1 MVFDIGA
8 NQGNKTFLFNRL
20 GSRVI
25 AVEPDNFN
33 YQLLLKRFQS
43 NTKVTVLHSA
53 VSDKIGKA
61 DFFQNEPGSAFNTLS
76 KKWKDSLEDQTV
88 NRWHTSTMFNNV
100 IEVQTIT
107 LDHLINKYGKPGYIK
122 IDVEGHELACIKG
135 LTEKISVISFEAN
148 LPEFKNET
156 LQIIEYLK
164 NIATDIKFNYMVND
178 ENFELP
184 AHISADEFYDF
195 IQATNL
201 KYMDVFSF
209 MDI

>member
-1 MVFDIGA
+1 M
-8 NQGNKTFLFNRL
+8 GNKTALYNKL
-20 GSRVI
+20 GAAVI
-25 AVEPDNFN
+25 AVESDKVN
-33 YQLLLKRFQS
+33 YQSLTDRFKK
-43 NTKVTVLHSA
+43 NNKITVLPFA
-53 VSDKIGKA
+53 VSDTIGTA
-61 DFFQNEPGSAFNTLS
+61 EFFLNEPGSAFNTLS
-76 KKWKDSLEDQTV
+76 QKWKETLEDASA
-88 NRWHTSTMFNNV
+88 NRWHTSTKFDNV
-100 IEVQTIT
+100 VKIQTVT
-107 LDHLINKYGKPGYIK
+107 LDHLINKYGEPGYIK

-209 MDI
+209 MDIK